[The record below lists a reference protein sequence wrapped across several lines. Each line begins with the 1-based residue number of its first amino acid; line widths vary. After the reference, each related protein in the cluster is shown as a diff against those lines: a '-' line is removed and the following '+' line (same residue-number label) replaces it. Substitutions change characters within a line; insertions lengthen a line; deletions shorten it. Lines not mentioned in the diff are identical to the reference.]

1 MVRSKWLVVQN
12 TSLLGT
18 QRLFAVAF
26 EMPVNTDPSH
36 QKSPGNGTSPSE
48 AVADSFWG
56 FCLRRRRRW
65 SLLFALDFSS
75 KAQQASVGLPICFVT
90 DLICNF
96 RQMSLR
102 FFMY

>member
-1 MVRSKWLVVQN
+1 MRSKWVEVWN
-12 TSLLGT
+12 TLPRGT
-18 QRLFAVAF
+18 ERLSAVAF
-26 EMPVNTDPSH
+26 EMPFNTDPSH
-36 QKSPGNGTSPSE
+36 QKSLGNVRTSLSK
-48 AVADSFWG
+48 AVAYSFWG
-56 FCLRRRRRW
+56 FCLRRRRW

-75 KAQQASVGLPICFVT
+75 KAQQASVGLSICFVT